1 MRTEF
6 GICQRLESC
15 GVYTKIFYCLDLSR
29 RMVAPPGNTT
39 FCFGRIKNRSIRHS
53 SMSLQSSSIL
63 RRVPEL
69 KQHKGRRSKVWPL
82 LYLKSLTIPQTVT
95 KLFCNVKTG
104 HLSLQLC
111 NYLLLSI
118 GEIETIFGGAFKNFP
133 MCVTWGGLSQI
144 KGVPSFIDSLVTIK
158 KSKKEKKGE
167 KQILDIA
174 HPCFF
179 APLSL
184 LTP

>member
-1 MRTEF
+1 M
-6 GICQRLESC
+6 
-15 GVYTKIFYCLDLSR
+15 YTNIFYCLDLSR

-63 RRVPEL
+63 SRVPEL
-69 KQHKGRRSKVWPL
+69 KQHNGRRSKNCPRF
-82 LYLKSLTIPQTVT
+82 YLKSLMIPKTVT
-95 KLFCNVKTG
+95 KCFCNVKTG
-104 HLSLQLC
+104 HLSLQLR
-111 NYLLLSI
+111 NYLLFSI

-158 KSKKEKKGE
+158 KSKKEKKRG
-167 KQILDIA
+167 KADSGHCPPLFLCPLVSLDSID
-174 HPCFF
+174 C
-179 APLSL
+179 LDDV
-184 LTP
+184 